1 FVGDAAR
8 RLQEDHLRL
17 LRALR
22 FLACYPNL
30 SMPKTDQLALSQH
43 VHLLPVLSAERIAG
57 ELKRLMAGAAALPI
71 LRQASIM
78 GVDQILFG
86 ASFSADVLVHPVLEK
101 IWGDLS
107 FVQRLACCLPIGQRV
122 KAGSILKL
130 SRAELRFL
138 SSADRPADRI
148 LVAGLLGQH
157 WACSAYHLGDVSFL
171 YALEAACSYQDAD
184 RPTTCSDLV
193 IDQLSEKL
201 RRIVFFQPPSCPVSG
216 RDVEQHF
223 GLSGPAVGACLDQLR
238 QLWAETEFTA
248 TKTQLLAHADI
259 KDFIDQDKSSDRDR

>member
-1 FVGDAAR
+1 
-8 RLQEDHLRL
+8 
-17 LRALR
+17 
-22 FLACYPNL
+22 
-30 SMPKTDQLALSQH
+30 M
-43 VHLLPVLSAERIAG
+43 
-57 ELKRLMAGAAALPI
+57 
-71 LRQASIM
+71 
-78 GVDQILFG
+78 
-86 ASFSADVLVHPVLEK
+86 
-101 IWGDLS
+101 
-107 FVQRLACCLPIGQRV
+107 
-122 KAGSILKL
+122 KL

-138 SSADRPADRI
+138 SSADQPADRI
-148 LVAGLLGQH
+148 LVAGLLGPH

-171 YALEAACSYQDAD
+171 YALEAACAYQDAD
-184 RPTTCSDLV
+184 RSTTCSGRV

-201 RRIVFFQPPSCPVSG
+201 RQIVFFEAPSCPVSG